1 MTRTKLSARLQTT
14 VSMLNL
20 TPRQRGICWLRQAGV
35 QWVLALALA
44 LAGLGW
50 SGKLGGSV
58 AFVRTA
64 IEKIGQVEA
73 ARRLINQEKGRFID
87 KLFESTSIANQPV
100 RHENRFDH
108 SNIVIFFVRQ
118 EGFPE
123 DYNLLLYII
132 RLQRYV
138 FDIERIAGR
147 IVTHLRKLP
156 FWKFTR
162 TDLNRRRYA
171 FDYRDPRAHI
181 FYRKPSGKVLQ
192 PLGPLAL
199 HP

>member
-73 ARRLINQEKGRFID
+73 ARRLINQEKERFID

-100 RHENRFDH
+100 RHENRFDR
-108 SNIVIFFVRQ
+108 SISSYSLFVKKASRKTTICCSISS
-118 EGFPE
+118 GF
-123 DYNLLLYII
+123 NATFL
-132 RLQRYV
+132 
-138 FDIERIAGR
+138 
-147 IVTHLRKLP
+147 T
-156 FWKFTR
+156 
-162 TDLNRRRYA
+162 
-171 FDYRDPRAHI
+171 
-181 FYRKPSGKVLQ
+181 
-192 PLGPLAL
+192 
-199 HP
+199 